1 MYDVAFVMKGSLRRK
16 ILTNLEKPKTA
27 KNISKEFSK
36 HIQSVSRALIQLEK
50 KNFVKCLNPSDDR
63 FRFYKITE
71 KGKKVLKKLKDL
83 EI

>member
-27 KNISKEFSK
+27 KVISKEFSK

-71 KGKKVLKKLKDL
+71 KGKKVLKEIKEL
-83 EI
+83 EG